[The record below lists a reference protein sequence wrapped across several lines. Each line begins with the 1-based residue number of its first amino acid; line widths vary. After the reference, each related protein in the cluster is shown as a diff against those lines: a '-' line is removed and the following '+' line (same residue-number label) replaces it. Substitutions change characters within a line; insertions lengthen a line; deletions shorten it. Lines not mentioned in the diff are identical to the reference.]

1 MRASA
6 RGAPGG
12 LRGGSVR
19 AQCWQILR
27 ATRLGRNFPA
37 LPPPRITRYRAAM
50 ETAPASGASSTP
62 AKPLAGSLFVFA
74 LVYGG
79 MTVLAGVLGNKQ
91 VALGPLAVEAGI
103 FAFLMLV
110 VMSST
115 VAELHGRETAN
126 RMVIIGFVPLI
137 VSMALIGFVLALP
150 AADDMD
156 PERLEAFTTVL
167 SQGPRLMGAG
177 ILAYGISTL
186 LNVRLFSALR
196 GNSDTPRGGLWLM
209 TRGAVASA
217 LSQVVDTLIFI
228 TVAFYG
234 GVPDR
239 AAAGRPDAR
248 QGGAAA

>member
-1 MRASA
+1 MQTD
-6 RGAPGG
+6 PP
-12 LRGGSVR
+12 
-19 AQCWQILR
+19 
-27 ATRLGRNFPA
+27 AT
-37 LPPPRITRYRAAM
+37 
-50 ETAPASGASSTP
+50 TP
-62 AKPLAGSLFVFA
+62 AASKPISGSLFVFA
-74 LVYGG
+74 LIYGG

-110 VMSST
+110 VLSST
-115 VAELHGRETAN
+115 VAELHGREAAN
-126 RMVIIGFVPLI
+126 RMVIIGFLPL
-137 VSMALIGFVLALP
+137 VLAMALIGFVLALP

-156 PERLEAFTTVL
+156 KDRLAAFQLVL

-196 GNSDTPRGGLWLM
+196 GSSDTPRGGMWLM

-234 GVPDR
+234 VFPIGPLLVGQMIAKVALSLIVVPVVIQGAVMLGRKLD
-239 AAAGRPDAR
+239 AGTL
-248 QGGAAA
+248 

>member
-1 MRASA
+1 MQSTIAPSDAGRA
-6 RGAPGG
+6 P
-12 LRGGSVR
+12 
-19 AQCWQILR
+19 
-27 ATRLGRNFPA
+27 
-37 LPPPRITRYRAAM
+37 
-50 ETAPASGASSTP
+50 TP
-62 AKPLAGSLFVFA
+62 TGAKPLSGSLFVFA

-110 VMSST
+110 VLSST

-126 RMVIIGFVPLI
+126 RMVIVGFLPL
-137 VSMALIGFVLALP
+137 VLAMALIGFVLALP

-156 PERLEAFTTVL
+156 KDRLAAFQLVL

-196 GNSDTPRGGLWLM
+196 GSGDSARGGLSLM
-209 TRGAVASA
+209 VRGAFASA

-234 GVPDR
+234 VFPIGPLLVGQMIAKVALSLIVVPVVIQGAVMLGRKLD
-239 AAAGRPDAR
+239 AGAL
-248 QGGAAA
+248 

>member
-1 MRASA
+1 M
-6 RGAPGG
+6 
-12 LRGGSVR
+12 
-19 AQCWQILR
+19 Q
-27 ATRLGRNFPA
+27 
-37 LPPPRITRYRAAM
+37 
-50 ETAPASGASSTP
+50 TAPASGISTTP

-110 VMSST
+110 VLSST

-137 VSMALIGFVLALP
+137 LAMALIGFVLALP

-186 LNVRLFSALR
+186 LNVRLFSALSGR
-196 GNSDTPRGGLWLM
+196 EGGGGNSDTPRGGLWLM

-234 GVPDR
+234 VFPIGPLLVGQMLAKVVLSLIVVPFVIQGAVMLGRKLD
-239 AAAGRPDAR
+239 AGAL
-248 QGGAAA
+248 

>member
-1 MRASA
+1 MQTDPPAIKPA
-6 RGAPGG
+6 GAK
-12 LRGGSVR
+12 
-19 AQCWQILR
+19 
-27 ATRLGRNFPA
+27 RL
-37 LPPPRITRYRAAM
+37 
-50 ETAPASGASSTP
+50 S
-62 AKPLAGSLFVFA
+62 GSLFVFA

-110 VMSST
+110 VLSST

-126 RMVIIGFVPLI
+126 RLVIIGFLPL
-137 VSMALIGFVLALP
+137 VLAMALIGFVLALP
-150 AADDMD
+150 AAEDMD
-156 PERLEAFTTVL
+156 PDRLAAFQLVL

-196 GNSDTPRGGLWLM
+196 GNDDTPRGGLWLM
-209 TRGAVASA
+209 TRGAIASA

-234 GVPDR
+234 VFPIGPLLVGQMIAKVALSLLVVPVVIQG
-239 AAAGRPDAR
+239 AVMLGRKLDAETL
-248 QGGAAA
+248 

>member
-1 MRASA
+1 MQTDPPAIKPA
-6 RGAPGG
+6 GAK
-12 LRGGSVR
+12 
-19 AQCWQILR
+19 
-27 ATRLGRNFPA
+27 RL
-37 LPPPRITRYRAAM
+37 
-50 ETAPASGASSTP
+50 S
-62 AKPLAGSLFVFA
+62 GSLFVFA

-110 VMSST
+110 VLSST

-126 RMVIIGFVPLI
+126 RLVIIGFLPL
-137 VSMALIGFVLALP
+137 VLAMALIGFVLALP
-150 AADDMD
+150 AAEDMD
-156 PERLEAFTTVL
+156 PDRLAAFQLVL

-209 TRGAVASA
+209 TRGAIASA

-234 GVPDR
+234 VFPIGPLLVGQMIAKVALSLLVVPVVIQG
-239 AAAGRPDAR
+239 AVMLGRKLDAETL
-248 QGGAAA
+248 

>member
-1 MRASA
+1 MQTTTAASDS
-6 RGAPGG
+6 GPAP
-12 LRGGSVR
+12 
-19 AQCWQILR
+19 
-27 ATRLGRNFPA
+27 
-37 LPPPRITRYRAAM
+37 
-50 ETAPASGASSTP
+50 TP
-62 AKPLAGSLFVFA
+62 TGAKPLSGSLFVFA

-110 VMSST
+110 VLSST

-126 RMVIIGFVPLI
+126 RMVIVGFLPL
-137 VSMALIGFVLALP
+137 VLAMALIGFVLALP

-156 PERLEAFTTVL
+156 KDRLEAFQLVL

-186 LNVRLFSALR
+186 LNVRLFSAFR
-196 GNSDTPRGGLWLM
+196 GSGDSARGGLSLM
-209 TRGAVASA
+209 VRGAFASA

-234 GVPDR
+234 VFPIGPLLVGQMIAKVALSLIVVPVVIQGAVMLGRKLD
-239 AAAGRPDAR
+239 AGRL
-248 QGGAAA
+248 